1 MIRQNYNRVEKL
13 ILISFIIFFSS
24 IYTHVHAQEN
34 FADKCEGRWEG
45 IMYIY
50 GKGKLRDSVP
60 VKLIVQKTDLPDT
73 WVWKTNYLSKT
84 NPIEKNYKL
93 VLKDAAT
100 QTYLTDEGDGVELWD
115 YYFNN
120 KLYSVFETQEVML
133 TSSYELQGNQLIF
146 EVTSGKKIEEK
157 KEVTNYSVLNLQK
170 VVFNKVE

>member
-1 MIRQNYNRVEKL
+1 MIRQNYNSVEKL
-13 ILISFIIFFSS
+13 IIISFIIIFSC
-24 IYTHVHAQEN
+24 IYTNVNAQES
-34 FADKCEGRWEG
+34 FADKCVGKWEG

-50 GKGKLRDSVP
+50 RKGQLRDSVS
-60 VKLIVQKTDLPDT
+60 VQLIVQKTTNPDT
-73 WVWKTNYLSKT
+73 WIWKTNYLSKT
-84 NPIEKNYKL
+84 NPMEKNYTL

-120 KLYSVFETQEVML
+120 KLYSVFETHDVML
-133 TSSYELQGNQLIF
+133 TSSYELQGNQLVF

-157 KEVTNYSVLNLQK
+157 KEVTNYTVLNLQK